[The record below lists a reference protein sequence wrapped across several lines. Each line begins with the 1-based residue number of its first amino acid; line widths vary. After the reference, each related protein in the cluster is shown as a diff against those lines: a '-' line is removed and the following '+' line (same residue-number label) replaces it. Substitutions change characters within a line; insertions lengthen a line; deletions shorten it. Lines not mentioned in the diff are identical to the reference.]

1 MKILFLSPYL
11 PSENS
16 GHAGAQLIFRNIISL
31 SRKYNIT
38 LVCFVNNDEQDEI
51 HKLKKS
57 GICVYPLLYLRNQK
71 KIKNKIYS
79 FIQNLESIVHF
90 SKLKEPFFFAKYKKV
105 RMESLIKKL
114 LKNNNYDI
122 VQFEYN
128 IMYHYIDLVKD
139 IPKVINFHDIST
151 KVYHRGSKNGKLINR
166 LYYKMTKRL
175 EPNIGNKFDYVITLS
190 DEDKKYLSK
199 LGCESRI
206 KIIPPQINIPQITSG
221 YKKINEICFIGSYN
235 REPNIQA
242 VRILID
248 EIIPHLSS
256 NIKLNIV
263 GKGLPYKISSKIAKN
278 NSISYLG
285 FIDDID
291 NFLSTQMMMVSPILI
306 GAGIKMKNLH
316 SLACSTAVLTTKV
329 GAEGININS
338 ENGLW
343 ISDISSMA
351 PQINTLLNDQDLLI
365 NKGRLGRKIVKEQ
378 FSRFKVVSQYESI
391 YSNLMK
397 K

>member
-1 MKILFLSPYL
+1 MKILILSPYL

-38 LVCFVNNDEQDEI
+38 LVCFVNDCEENEI
-51 HKLKKS
+51 DKLEKL
-57 GICVYPLLYLRNQK
+57 GICVHPILYLRNQK
-71 KIKNKIYS
+71 TFKNKIYS
-79 FIQNLESIVHF
+79 FIQNLEAIF
-90 SKLKEPFFFAKYKKV
+90 NFLKLKEPFFFAKYKKV
-105 RMESLIKKL
+105 KMQSLIKKL
-114 LKNNNYDI
+114 LNNNNYDI

-128 IMYHYIDLVKD
+128 IMYHYTNAVKD

-151 KVYHRGSKNGKLINR
+151 KVYQRASKHGKLINR

-175 EPNIGNKFDYVITLS
+175 EPIIGNRFDYVITLS
-190 DEDKKYLSK
+190 NEDKKYLSK
-199 LGCESRI
+199 LGCKSRI
-206 KIIPPQINIPQITSG
+206 KIIPPQINIPSITNG
-221 YKKINEICFIGSYN
+221 YKKINEICFLGSFN

-242 VRILID
+242 VRILI
-248 EIIPHLSS
+248 EKIIPQLSS

-285 FIDDID
+285 FVDDID

-306 GAGIKMKNLH
+306 GSGIKMKNLH

-343 ISDISSMA
+343 VSDISSMA
-351 PQINTLLNDQDLLI
+351 PKINSLLKDEDLLI
-365 NKGRLGRKIVKEQ
+365 DKGRRGREIVKEK
-378 FSRFKVVSQYESI
+378 FSRFKIVSQYESI

-397 K
+397 Q

>member
-1 MKILFLSPYL
+1 
-11 PSENS
+11 
-16 GHAGAQLIFRNIISL
+16 
-31 SRKYNIT
+31 
-38 LVCFVNNDEQDEI
+38 
-51 HKLKKS
+51 
-57 GICVYPLLYLRNQK
+57 
-71 KIKNKIYS
+71 
-79 FIQNLESIVHF
+79 
-90 SKLKEPFFFAKYKKV
+90 
-105 RMESLIKKL
+105 
-114 LKNNNYDI
+114 
-122 VQFEYN
+122 
-128 IMYHYIDLVKD
+128 
-139 IPKVINFHDIST
+139 
-151 KVYHRGSKNGKLINR
+151 
-166 LYYKMTKRL
+166 MTKRL

-221 YKKINEICFIGSYN
+221 YKKINEICFIGSYD
-235 REPNIQA
+235 REPNVQA

-248 EIIPHLSS
+248 EIIPQLSS

-285 FIDDID
+285 FIDNID

-316 SLACSTAVLTTKV
+316 SLACSTAVLTTEV

-343 ISDISSMA
+343 ISDIASMA
-351 PQINTLLNDQDLLI
+351 PKINTLLNDQDLLI
-365 NKGRLGRKIVKEQ
+365 NKGRLGREIVKEQ
-378 FSRFKVVSQYESI
+378 FSRFKIVSQYESI